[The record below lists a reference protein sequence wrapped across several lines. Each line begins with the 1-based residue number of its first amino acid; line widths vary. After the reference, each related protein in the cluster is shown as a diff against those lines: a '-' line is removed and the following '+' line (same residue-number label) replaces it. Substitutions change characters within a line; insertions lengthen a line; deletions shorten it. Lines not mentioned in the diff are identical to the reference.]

1 MLSYNTKY
9 VLTIWH
15 NNCTTDKKK
24 QNLIYPSK
32 VKSYVHTKSYTDLTQ
47 TRKITMTFKGW
58 IIKQSVVYPFHGILL
73 SNQKEKCVHGTIS
86 MDLREE
92 NYAEWRKTKKR
103 PISEDY
109 KILFT

>member
-1 MLSYNTKY
+1 MTQQLHY
-9 VLTIWH
+9 WQ
-15 NNCTTDKKK
+15 KKK